1 MANGKWVLHYAAL
14 NIMQDFEVLEFASKR
29 KRLYALSDK
38 INGVED
44 RVFLLAIDEPNGDGS
59 SKYFQIYIFEK
70 WQNMFVDIRNGS
82 PFFSNPQYEIYLQE
96 YSSYQEAYQA
106 ALNMRISNKFYK
118 NSTLKTHGTTDG
130 G

>member
-118 NSTLKTHGTTDG
+118 NSTLKTHGTTNN
-130 G
+130 